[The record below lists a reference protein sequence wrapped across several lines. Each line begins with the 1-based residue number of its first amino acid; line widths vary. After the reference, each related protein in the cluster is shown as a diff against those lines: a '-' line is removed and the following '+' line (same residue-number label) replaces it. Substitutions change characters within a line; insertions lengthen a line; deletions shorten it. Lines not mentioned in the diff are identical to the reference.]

1 MMWNTVLS
9 LILKRRIFEILHHF
23 HSFLLSLHSSM
34 QTNHFDMS
42 DAPELK
48 TYNGNCH
55 CGAFKYFIRVPVIT
69 SVTQCNCSICFTK
82 GYRWVFPA
90 QDCFEVIKGEG
101 MLREYHFGQRT
112 MVHRVISLY
121 LYLHHHLYF
130 GRNDIYWFSF
140 VQRVGLGYR
149 VSAII
154 LQREGMLVSMWV
166 GECRIYHW
174 NQWLMM
180 IHRSIPSK
188 ISTNGPW
195 QSTSKYYP
203 IISFIYS
210 KCSPRTSR
218 YDGLDREPQYIA
230 PQHTGKLPK
239 AEFENEKLYTGA
251 CHCGAV
257 TIAFKAQAPLPE
269 GKEFIQECNCS
280 ICSRVRTVQFT
291 PPNVFH
297 HHSWINRV
305 EPSSVI
311 RAKTK

>member
-1 MMWNTVLS
+1 
-9 LILKRRIFEILHHF
+9 
-23 HSFLLSLHSSM
+23 
-34 QTNHFDMS
+34 MS

-112 MVHRVISLY
+112 MVHRFCPTCGTGVQAFRYNTPKGRDVGINVNTLQDIDQWSLTV
-121 LYLHHHLYF
+121 
-130 GRNDIYWFSF
+130 N
-140 VQRVGLGYR
+140 
-149 VSAII
+149 
-154 LQREGMLVSMWV
+154 
-166 GECRIYHW
+166 
-174 NQWLMM
+174 
-180 IHRSIPSK
+180 K
-188 ISTNGPW
+188 
-195 QSTSKYYP
+195 
-203 IISFIYS
+203 
-210 KCSPRTSR
+210 

-280 ICSRVRTVQFT
+280 ICSRGGTVICYPRKDQVSISGSSHLSTYSFGQRYNRFKFCST
-291 PPNVFH
+291 CGITVYIEKDVSAVSRSPDTWNTWTSAQRERWPNILP
-297 HHSWINRV
+297 INLRCFKGV
-305 EPSSVI
+305 EWDAIFIYKADLRGMDPRYIVPE
-311 RAKTK
+311 